1 LLVKVGLTPA
11 EALTA
16 ATAAP
21 ADAFGLDD
29 RGRIAPG
36 LRADLLLVNGDPVS
50 DITALRDIT
59 TIWRRGVRV
68 DRSAQIPIEELV

>member
-1 LLVKVGLTPA
+1 LLVKARLTPA

-16 ATAAP
+16 ATATP
-21 ADAFGLDD
+21 ADAFGLQD

-36 LRADLLLVNGDPVS
+36 LRADLLLVNGNPLT

-59 TIWRRGVRV
+59 AIWRRGSRV
-68 DRSAQIPIEELV
+68 DRSAQLSTEELV